1 MRLGNVTL
9 IARFLFT
16 VGALMS
22 AQAFAG
28 GPLIPDA
35 MLVQWGASDHVGE
48 VTAGLSWNTGWA
60 PFGQRSS
67 VYVEAS
73 LSRWMARAAKGPDQG
88 TLWQVGL
95 IPVLRYRSRSF
106 DARWFTEVGV
116 GATVTSRL
124 YRSSDTRFA
133 TAFNFA
139 DHVAVG
145 RSFCA
150 DARCELAL
158 RFEHFSN
165 GGIKEPNP
173 GKNFFQLRFVRYFE

>member
-9 IARFLFT
+9 IARLLFRM
-16 VGALMS
+16 APLMS
-22 AQAFAG
+22 AQAFAAG
-28 GPLIPDA
+28 SFIPDA
-35 MLVQWGASDHVGE
+35 MLVQWGGSDHVEE
-48 VTAGLSWNTGWA
+48 VTVGVSWNTRWA
-60 PFGQRSS
+60 PLGERSS
-67 VYVEAS
+67 VYVETS
-73 LSRWMARAAKGPDQG
+73 LSRWMTRGAEGLNQG

-95 IPVLRYRSRSF
+95 IPVLRYRAGGS
-106 DARWFTEVGV
+106 DTGWFGELGV

-133 TAFNFA
+133 TAFNFG

-145 RSFCA
+145 RSFCEN
-150 DARCELAL
+150 ARCELAV

-173 GKNFFQLRFVRYFE
+173 GKNFVQLRFVRYFE